1 MPRIQKLQKKSIS
14 LMAASWTEQ
23 PKIPKIDT
31 NTVMTNFIYISVVE
45 IIFHLAVMFRR
56 KLPKKMLTFS
66 FGLNPAGKPRSQY
79 IFFYK

>member
-23 PKIPKIDT
+23 PITPKIET
-31 NTVMTNFIYISVVE
+31 NTTMTSLIYISVVD
-45 IIFHLAVMFRR
+45 IMFHFAVMFRR

-66 FGLNPAGKPRSQY
+66 FGLNPAGKPRSQ
-79 IFFYK
+79 